1 MSILVL
7 KSSASGPSSVSNLL
21 VDAVVA
27 RLSQAGGRPV
37 RERDL
42 DLAPLPHLDQ
52 RRVAGV
58 RAQPATVDELAAA
71 SLSDELVDELRAAQA
86 LVIGA
91 PMYNFS
97 LPTTLKAWF
106 DHVLRP
112 RVTFTYT
119 AAGPQGLVGEK
130 PVFVVL
136 SRGSV
141 YSDPAR
147 RALDFQEPYLTQ
159 LLGFMG
165 LKDVTFIRAEG
176 IGLGPEARDA
186 AIAQA
191 RAEIEAK
198 VPALEP

>member
-7 KSSASGPSSVSNLL
+7 KSSASGQASVSNRL
-21 VDAVVA
+21 VDALVA
-27 RLSQAGGRPV
+27 RLTGAGSGPV
-37 RERDL
+37 HERDL
-42 DLAPLPHLDQ
+42 DREPLPHLDQ

-58 RAQPATVDELAAA
+58 RAQAATPAETAAA
-71 SLSDELVDELRAAQA
+71 RLSDDLVEELRAASA

-119 AAGPQGLVGEK
+119 AEGPQGLVGEK

-147 RALDFQEPYLTQ
+147 LALDFQEPYLAQ
-159 LLGFMG
+159 LLAFIG
-165 LKDVTFIRAEG
+165 LRDVTFIRAEG
-176 IGLGPEARDA
+176 IGLGPEARET

-191 RAEIEAK
+191 LAEIEARIP
-198 VPALEP
+198 VLQP